1 MVVKVLI
8 EDGIV
13 SGVYMD
19 EEARKANIDVTVID
33 FDRNLDSKTEELV
46 DELNGLESAS
56 YSLTHCIGEEESDE

>member
-19 EEARKANIDVTVID
+19 EEAEKANIDVTVID
-33 FDRNLDSKTEELV
+33 FDHNLDSKTEELV
-46 DELNGLESAS
+46 EELIGLEENF
-56 YSLTHCIGEEESDE
+56 YTLTHCTGKDE

>member
-19 EEARKANIDVTVID
+19 EEAEKANIDVTVID
-33 FDRNLDSKTEELV
+33 FDHNLDSKTEELV
-46 DELNGLESAS
+46 EELIGLEESS
-56 YSLTHCIGEEESDE
+56 YALTHCTGKD